1 MRRNPQRRD
10 SRKPGLRRTP
20 ACLGDPSRDDW
31 NVGECPRPAVH
42 AVIGWRPIRVE
53 LGVLDVV
60 VAGACPDHLDAVSDY
75 LGEYGIPLVA
85 PMESAVAEAM
95 RVKGDVDSRVL
106 VLDRA
111 S

>member
-1 MRRNPQRRD
+1 M
-10 SRKPGLRRTP
+10 
-20 ACLGDPSRDDW
+20 
-31 NVGECPRPAVH
+31 
-42 AVIGWRPIRVE
+42 
-53 LGVLDVV
+53 